1 MGGCQP
7 TIPGPRPNPSRPP
20 PPQVNPQFY
29 AFRWIT
35 LLLTQEFSFPD
46 SLRLWDT
53 LLADPAGRTD
63 CLLRLCVAML
73 LNVREEL
80 MQASGCMR
88 TCMCGCL
95 RACVA
100 RFLCTCTCGYAL
112 YFLSACMRACMVG
125 GVQWALSLG
134 PACFLRG
141 NIRNSELAGSSQF
154 FTAFSHCCAHPLAPC
169 RATLLPT

>member
-1 MGGCQP
+1 V
-7 TIPGPRPNPSRPP
+7 
-20 PPQVNPQFY
+20 QVNPQFY

-80 MQASGCMR
+80 MQVR
-88 TCMCGCL
+88 H
-95 RACVA
+95 ACRGA
-100 RFLCTCTCGYAL
+100 A
-112 YFLSACMRACMVG
+112 M
-125 GVQWALSLG
+125 LG
-134 PACFLRG
+134 M
-141 NIRNSELAGSSQF
+141 
-154 FTAFSHCCAHPLAPC
+154 
-169 RATLLPT
+169 